1 MIIMA
6 RKRYSSTSRR
16 RSSSTSRRRS
26 SSMSPKRYSS
36 RHYYNRTSGW
46 NARRWS
52 SDPIESR
59 AAKLRDM
66 RADRR
71 LAADSR
77 RKREEEARRRRYHRR
92 GLRIVG
98 PRYYQGYNY
107 PIMRT
112 PLPYFFVL
120 LIVPFLIFGAIFF
133 TLIGSSSLMFIFVP
147 AIILTVF
154 SLIVSIFFITIIYR
168 KRTSI
173 IKKAIFEE
181 PPESLEIVDDK
192 ELEGVIC
199 PYCGNSNKE
208 DVKRCNFCDAKLI
221 D

>member
-1 MIIMA
+1 MP
-6 RKRYSSTSRR
+6 RKRYSA
-16 RSSSTSRRRS
+16 
-26 SSMSPKRYSS
+26 
-36 RHYYNRTSGW
+36 RHYYDRTSGW

-59 AAKLRDM
+59 AAKLRDL

-77 RKREEEARRRRYHRR
+77 RKRELEARRRRYHRR
-92 GLRIVG
+92 GLRVVG

-120 LIVPFLIFGAIFF
+120 LIIPFLIFVAIFIV
-133 TLIGSSSLMFIFVP
+133 LISSSILPFAFVP
-147 AIILTVF
+147 AIIITIV

-173 IKKAIFEE
+173 IKNAIFEE
-181 PPESLEIVDDK
+181 PPEPLEIDDDK
-192 ELEGVIC
+192 ELKGVFC
-199 PYCGNSNKE
+199 PYCGNSIKE